1 MISIKKN
8 SKPDLAVCK
17 MNCDKELHSK
27 LNKYELT
34 SYLNCHSTNLL
45 IGKPRSGKTSMLYS
59 LFKHKDLLRKCFHT
73 IYLFQPS
80 HSRVSMK
87 DKIFDKL
94 PDGQKYDEL
103 DYDSLA
109 QVLDEIKSSP
119 PNENHCIIFDDM
131 TAYLKD
137 KNILKIFQE
146 LIFNRRHLHTSIFFL
161 VQSWYS
167 VPKII
172 RKMWSNIFVF
182 RVSKQEMEVIM
193 DEVVE
198 QKKDMALDIV
208 KTVFDKPYNFL
219 YINTDSGKL
228 YKNWDELIF
237 SNIEINVDDE
247 III

>member
-1 MISIKKN
+1 MITIKKN
-8 SKPDLAVCK
+8 SKPDLTVCK
-17 MNCDKELHSK
+17 MNCDKELHTK

-59 LFKHKDLLRKCFHT
+59 LFKHKDLLRKCYHT

-94 PDGQKYDEL
+94 PDNQKIEEL
-103 DYDSLA
+103 SYESLA
-109 QVLDEIKSSP
+109 IVLDEIKNAPS
-119 PNENHCIIFDDM
+119 NENHCIIFDDM
-131 TAYLKD
+131 TAYLKNKD
-137 KNILKIFQE
+137 TLLLFKE
-146 LIFNRRHLHTSIFFL
+146 LIFNRRHLHTSIFML

-167 VPKII
+167 VPKDI

-198 QKKDMALDIV
+198 QKKDLALDIV
-208 KTVFDKPYNFL
+208 KIVYDKPYNFL
-219 YINTDSGKL
+219 FINTDSGKL
-228 YKNWDELIF
+228 YRNFDELIF
-237 SNIEINVDDE
+237 SNPTINNDD
-247 III
+247 INI